1 MPCIT
6 ISRLSYTSGRAIAH
20 NLATHLGYESV
31 EQDVFQDAAAQ
42 SGVPEAKLVRALR
55 DPPSFFGISN
65 VARKRAIAYV
75 AAALAK
81 RMLSDNLV
89 YHGPFGHILI
99 PGVSH
104 VLKVR
109 IFAQREDRVAAK
121 AKREGVA
128 SAGEVEKALLREDKQ
143 RVALSRLVFNV
154 DDDDANLF
162 DLVINTSQ
170 VDAGTAVEIIASTVK
185 LKRYQ
190 PMTYSVRCMENLE
203 LSLRIRAGLI
213 DHDPDLVVEADNGNV
228 RIKTRA
234 GGGSKKLAEMRQQAA
249 TLEGVKSLEV
259 EAVDDSFGRIAGGLR

>member
-20 NLATHLGYESV
+20 NVATHLGYDCV
-31 EQDVFQDAAAQ
+31 EQEVFQDAAGQ

-65 VARKRAIAYV
+65 AERKRAIAYV
-75 AAALAK
+75 AAALTK
-81 RMLSDNLV
+81 RMLIDNVV

-121 AKREGVA
+121 AKREGVL
-128 SAGEVEKALLREDKQ
+128 SAGEVEKTLLREDKQ
-143 RVALSRLVFNV
+143 RSALARQVFRV

-170 VDAGTAVEIIASTVK
+170 VDADTAVEIIAGTAK
-185 LKRYQ
+185 LQRYQ
-190 PMTYSVRCMENLE
+190 PMTYSVRCMQNLE
-203 LSLRIRAGLI
+203 LSLRIRANLI
-213 DHDPDLVVEADNGNV
+213 GDDLDLVVEADNGNV
-228 RIKTRA
+228 RMKTRA
-234 GGGSKKLAEMRQQAA
+234 GSGAKKLAEMRQRAS
-249 TLEGVKSLEV
+249 TLDGVKSVEV
-259 EAVDDSFGRIAGGLR
+259 EAVGDSFGRIAGGVR